1 MTSSWLAGL
10 APPRPLGMPL
20 RDNGVVSERLPTSVD
35 APDGQSYVVRAYRS
49 GTMTRFP
56 SARNTPRPGALLL
69 WPLILLGWL
78 LHLVVFRRRWTVAV
92 ARWHNLPGRRYRERA
107 ESKAAAAARAAAL
120 TKAIQAGEWTPG
132 SGPPLVV

>member
-1 MTSSWLAGL
+1 MSEYLP
-10 APPRPLGMPL
+10 AP
-20 RDNGVVSERLPTSVD
+20 VD

-49 GTMTRFP
+49 GMMARFP
-56 SARNTPRPGALLL
+56 SAGNTPRPGALLL

-107 ESKAAAAARAAAL
+107 ESKMAAKARAAVL
-120 TKAIQAGEWTPG
+120 RNAIQSGEWTPG
-132 SGPPLVV
+132 SGPPREG